1 MEATYKR
8 RLSQS
13 YMILQYDKVSEWNH
27 ETEILSYHQIS
38 GFLPIELEFFDQKV
52 RFWYEITGRQSLE
65 DYLSRR
71 QADLKLLKRLFEAM
85 EQVCSMVEDYLLE
98 ESGILL
104 EKEYIYL
111 DFEQR
116 QVEFVYLLG
125 LGASVQGSFRTLM
138 EQLLQRLDHKD
149 KQAVAVAYDV
159 YQKSLQGEISLTE
172 ILNGRLASE
181 QMGWEMMTQKQAN
194 AEGEK
199 SWEADSVLTK
209 DRHTPNTEQ
218 SEKAVREELYVV
230 EENSVP
236 KDSRQSKALRRLP
249 NALSEVPGLLKKHL
263 SKNQEN
269 ASSFVVE
276 PQDVMEE
283 SKATMHPT
291 EILHLDEGARGVLMY
306 QGVDGLL
313 DLKIDKPSFLIG
325 KNEQEVDG
333 CIAVGCISRVHARIE
348 KEQGEFYMEDLNS
361 TNGTFLNGE
370 PLEYHQKVQ
379 LQQRDRIAFGTVEYL
394 FL

>member
-116 QVEFVYLLG
+116 QVEFVYLPG

-172 ILNGRLASE
+172 ILN
-181 QMGWEMMTQKQAN
+181 
-194 AEGEK
+194 
-199 SWEADSVLTK
+199 
-209 DRHTPNTEQ
+209 
-218 SEKAVREELYVV
+218 
-230 EENSVP
+230 
-236 KDSRQSKALRRLP
+236 
-249 NALSEVPGLLKKHL
+249 LS
-263 SKNQEN
+263 
-269 ASSFVVE
+269 
-276 PQDVMEE
+276 
-283 SKATMHPT
+283 
-291 EILHLDEGARGVLMY
+291 
-306 QGVDGLL
+306 
-313 DLKIDKPSFLIG
+313 LIH
-325 KNEQEVDG
+325 
-333 CIAVGCISRVHARIE
+333 I
-348 KEQGEFYMEDLNS
+348 
-361 TNGTFLNGE
+361 
-370 PLEYHQKVQ
+370 
-379 LQQRDRIAFGTVEYL
+379 
-394 FL
+394 